1 MRVED
6 AQREL
11 SRAYANGGPAVAISG
26 VVWIIASI
34 IDRNYGTRSAFNALF
49 LGGML
54 IVPISILV
62 SRKFFGAEKTDAKNP
77 LNRLGFES
85 TMMLFAG
92 LLISYALLPV
102 APNQAFAALAAAIGA
117 RYFTFRSIY
126 GSGLFW
132 GLGGAL
138 MTVATVSL
146 LKETTQ
152 AVDVLTAVGVI
163 ECVFGILLMWHVRRH
178 TKQIKRS

>member
-1 MRVED
+1 MKVEN
-6 AQREL
+6 AQQEL

-34 IDRNYGTRSAFNALF
+34 IDQNYGTRSAFNALF

-54 IVPISILV
+54 IVPLSIFV
-62 SRKFFGAEKTDAKNP
+62 SRKFFDAEKTGDSNP

-92 LLISYALLPV
+92 LLISYALLPI
-102 APNQAFAALAAAIGA
+102 APSQAFAALAAAIGA

-126 GSGLFW
+126 GFGIYWL
-132 GLGGAL
+132 LGSAL
-138 MTVATVSL
+138 MAVATTAL
-146 LKETTQ
+146 LNPTTQ
-152 AVDVLTAVGVI
+152 AVYVLTAVGLI
-163 ECVFGILLMWHVRRH
+163 ECVFGILLMWHARR
-178 TKQIKRS
+178 T

>member
-1 MRVED
+1 MKVED
-6 AQREL
+6 AQQEL

-34 IDRNYGTRSAFNALF
+34 IDQNYGTRSAFNALF

-62 SRKFFGAEKTDAKNP
+62 SQKFFGAEKTDTKNP

-92 LLISYALLPV
+92 LLISYALLPI
-102 APNQAFAALAAAIGA
+102 APSQAFAALAAAIGA

-126 GSGLFW
+126 GFGLFW
-132 GLGGAL
+132 VLGGTL
-138 MTVATVSL
+138 MAVATAAL
-146 LKETTQ
+146 LKPTTQ

-163 ECVFGILLMWHVRRH
+163 ECFFGILLMWRARRH
-178 TKQIKRS
+178 PQQAKRP